1 LAGLKVSH
9 DLDELAEGEE
19 QILTLKDS
27 RIIDN
32 EGTGPTYTVVLLKL
46 THIVEDELQNV
57 LAAEHARTEQRIQNK
72 AKNREYSG
80 YDDDEFT
87 EGRAGI
93 RKKVLAKYDE
103 DIDGPQET
111 VGLILI
117 YGESRLYSCQGFR
130 LGSSAKPVKALSAE
144 ERAAPAT
151 VNKDLLTIDYL
162 S

>member
-1 LAGLKVSH
+1 V
-9 DLDELAEGEE
+9 
-19 QILTLKDS
+19 
-27 RIIDN
+27 
-32 EGTGPTYTVVLLKL
+32 PLKL

-80 YDDDEFT
+80 YDDDEFV
-87 EGRAGI
+87 EGRAGM

-117 YGESRLYSCQGFR
+117 DGESSLHS
-130 LGSSAKPVKALSAE
+130 L
-144 ERAAPAT
+144 
-151 VNKDLLTIDYL
+151 
-162 S
+162 